1 MQIFAHELASTPRFN
16 YAPRMSENVLAG
28 NIKALRK
35 HLGMNQ
41 DAFAEEVGSAQANVS
56 RWEKRGSIPEPA
68 PLSRM
73 AQLAGRSVTQFM
85 DEPWAPQDHSTQS
98 IPLPTRASTDDDIV
112 EIIGLDLS
120 LSMGPGTHIE
130 EFVEAE
136 PVKIGLRFVQDITR
150 TPSTRLRF
158 VTGIGDSMEPTLRHG
173 DRVLVDINEKQL
185 TRMNGIYWIDHYGA
199 HGIKRLR
206 ASGKGKVMIMSDNP
220 NVPDF
225 EVDAEELRI
234 EGRIVWFARG
244 L

>member
-1 MQIFAHELASTPRFN
+1 MDGLESDTKLINDLAQWAGKKPSR
-16 YAPRMSENVLAG
+16 LATD
-28 NIKALRK
+28 
-35 HLGMNQ
+35 LGMAATTLARPASGKATTRLGRNTL
-41 DAFAEEVGSAQANVS
+41 AALEEAYPDFPG
-56 RWEKRGSIPEPA
+56 
-68 PLSRM
+68 
-73 AQLAGRSVTQFM
+73 
-85 DEPWAPQDHSTQS
+85 WASSKAVNS
-98 IPLPTRASTDDDIV
+98 IPLPTRVSTDDDIV

-120 LSMGPGTHIE
+120 LSMGPGTLIE
-130 EFVEAE
+130 EFVEAD
-136 PVKIGLRFVQDITR
+136 PVRIGLRFVQDITR
-150 TPSTRLRF
+150 TPSDRLRF

-173 DRVLVDINEKQL
+173 DRVLVDINERQL
-185 TRMNGIYWIDHYGA
+185 SRMNGIYWIDHYGA

>member
-1 MQIFAHELASTPRFN
+1 MQLFAHELAPAAHIN
-16 YAPRMSENVLAG
+16 YAPRMSESVLAA
-28 NIKALRK
+28 NIRTLRK

-41 DAFAEEVGSAQANVS
+41 EVFADEVGSAQANVS

-73 AQLAGRSVTQFM
+73 AELAGCSVTQFM
-85 DEPWAPQDHSTQS
+85 DAPWQPTAVRKSP
-98 IPLPTRASTDDDIV
+98 PLPTRASTDDDIV
-112 EIIGLDLS
+112 EIVGLDLS
-120 LSMGPGTHIE
+120 LSMGPGTLIE

-136 PVKIGLRFVQDITR
+136 PIKIGLRFVQDITR
-150 TPSTRLRF
+150 TPSDRLRF

-173 DRVLVDINEKQL
+173 DRVLVDINDRQL
-185 TRMNGIYWIDHYGA
+185 SRMNGIYWIDHYGA

-206 ASGKGKVMIMSDNP
+206 ASGKGKIMVMSDNP

-225 EVDAEELRI
+225 EVGADELRI

>member
-1 MQIFAHELASTPRFN
+1 MCPTGPLTLFALDGH
-16 YAPRMSENVLAG
+16 
-28 NIKALRK
+28 
-35 HLGMNQ
+35 
-41 DAFAEEVGSAQANVS
+41 
-56 RWEKRGSIPEPA
+56 KR
-68 PLSRM
+68 RM
-73 AQLAGRSVTQFM
+73 AQNNVATIRKQRGLSQTQLAERIGTTLNMLGKLERGDRTL
-85 DEPWAPQDHSTQS
+85 DTDWLDKIARELDCDPRDLIASTSQRAVAM
-98 IPLPTRASTDDDIV
+98 PLPTRASTEDDIV

-120 LSMGPGTHIE
+120 LSMGPGTIIE
-130 EFVEAE
+130 EFVEAD

-150 TPSTRLRF
+150 TPSDRLRF

-185 TRMNGIYWIDHYGA
+185 SRMNGIYWIDHYGA

-225 EVDAEELRI
+225 EVDADELRI